1 MKERFGQV
9 EARVVEDVQVGI
21 RRTVGSEGKGGD
33 DTSRTPAGYFVYK
46 LVKFSR
52 NVTENKKE

>member
-1 MKERFGQV
+1 VRG
-9 EARVVEDVQVGI
+9 
-21 RRTVGSEGKGGD
+21 EGDD